1 MKKELLCK
9 IERIAVR
16 AVKKAQ
22 QENHRKGLPIV
33 YTKNG
38 KIYFELPNGSIT
50 TINPF
55 SA

>member
-9 IERIAVR
+9 IERIAAR

-33 YTKNG
+33 YAKNG
-38 KIYFELPNGSIT
+38 KIYFELSDGSVT
-50 TINPF
+50 TVNPF
-55 SA
+55 SV